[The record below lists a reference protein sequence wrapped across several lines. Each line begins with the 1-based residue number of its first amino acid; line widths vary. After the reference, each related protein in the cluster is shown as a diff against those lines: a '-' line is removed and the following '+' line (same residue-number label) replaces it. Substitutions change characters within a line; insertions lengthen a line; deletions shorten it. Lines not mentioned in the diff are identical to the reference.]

1 MNALKLSRPTQRSL
15 ILFVGVGVVAL
26 WVGEGTA
33 RRQLERRYQHA
44 RESQRQLE
52 LQLGALQADRARLS
66 EALDA
71 ERQHVTQ
78 LSTTLAEKDTRLQET
93 VNRLSQEERLIQELQ
108 DKLLAMERQMN
119 LLQGELAM
127 SLQTLSTAPEGHHD
141 VVQLEKIVVREPT
154 GGNAGLQGR
163 VLSINPDWRFVVM
176 DLGWDVVKIGDIVSI
191 YRNDQLLG
199 KARIERV
206 QERVSAATLLPEW
219 SRIDIQVNDVVRIL

>member
-15 ILFVGVGVVAL
+15 IVFVGVGLVAL

-33 RRQLERRYQHA
+33 RRQLERRYQQA

-66 EALDA
+66 EALEA
-71 ERQHVTQ
+71 EHQHVKQ

-93 VNRLSQEERLIQELQ
+93 VNRLSQEEQLIQELQ
-108 DKLLAMERQMN
+108 DKLLAMERQMD

-127 SLQTLSTAPEGHHD
+127 SLQTLATAPEGQRD

-154 GGNAGLQGR
+154 GGNAGFQGR
-163 VLSINPDWRFVVM
+163 VLSINPDWRFVVT
-176 DLGWDVVKIGDIVSI
+176 DLGWDAVKIGDTVSI

-206 QERVSAATLLPEW
+206 QEQVSAATLLPEW
-219 SRIDIQVNDVVRIL
+219 SRVDIQVNDVVRVL